1 MERTVN
7 NHQVTLQERHPRPEK
22 LVASVVE
29 ARHITNGRDVSRED
43 ARGSQNIRALGGVR
57 RSKVPS
63 RARTSITADIEKFPD
78 PSKSKR
84 DVAAGSPPISPTHIA
99 FTHLP
104 SSTHSSHVYATTNG
118 QEYNKEEDPQG
129 QHDSW
134 SFRNCVNSLYQSNN
148 KEGPDTAAQPAPDRE
163 GTIPPVLD

>member
-43 ARGSQNIRALGGVR
+43 PRGSQNIRALGGVR

-84 DVAAGSPPISPTHIA
+84 DVAAGSPPIYPTHIA

-104 SSTHSSHVYATTNG
+104 SSTHSALARLFLARLAQSSSSLEMELRLRVLRLFVC
-118 QEYNKEEDPQG
+118 
-129 QHDSW
+129 QHS
-134 SFRNCVNSLYQSNN
+134 S
-148 KEGPDTAAQPAPDRE
+148 
-163 GTIPPVLD
+163 PVR